1 MQASGGPDLA
11 AGHVVL
17 LAGYA
22 SLLVELTVFAVPSVV
37 STRQLLARRG
47 DGGRS
52 WRLVLPVILAVAG
65 FAWPG
70 IVCLWSISGSG
81 MSAPRGALA
90 WSGGVLVVL
99 GRALT
104 WWAVAVLRRGAGS
117 AFVEH
122 GPYAWTRNP
131 ALLGLHGFLLG
142 GVLLLPA
149 WHTAAAWLV
158 FALHMHARVLAE
170 ERHLLE
176 SGGQAYAGYL
186 ARVPRYVPAG
196 RRRVPP

>member
-1 MQASGGPDLA
+1 MQDGSDLA

-22 SLLVELTVFAVPSVV
+22 SLLLELTVLAVPSVV
-37 STRQLLARRG
+37 STRQLVARRNDRRG
-47 DGGRS
+47 S
-52 WRLVLPVILAVAG
+52 WRLVLPVVLAVAG
-65 FAWPG
+65 FLWPG
-70 IVCLWSISGSG
+70 LVCLWSVSGSW
-81 MSAPRGALA
+81 MPAPRGALA
-90 WSGGVLVVL
+90 WSGGALVVL

-104 WWAVAVLRRGAGS
+104 WWAVAVLRRGTGS

-131 ALLGLHGFLLG
+131 ALLGLLVFLVG
-142 GVLLLPA
+142 GVLLFPA
-149 WHTAAAWLV
+149 WHTVLAWLV
-158 FALHMHARVLAE
+158 FALHMHTRVLAE

-176 SGGQAYAGYL
+176 AGGQAYAGYL